1 MLLWDFS
8 TFDGII
14 ERLYWKNVWRLP
26 KYLPPTPSLPGECV
40 HPAFGA
46 GGGYTRWVERGAGG
60 QYFGR
65 CQTQLCTLNMWD
77 SRKQLSP
84 IRKEIFLS
92 PLEKLSVSDPY
103 SFFPDPDPEVEAG
116 DQYGSGSGSTGPIE
130 YRSNPDPDPKPWK
143 NLRKGS
149 INITVP
155 SFNPYIQYLK
165 CTGTLP

>member
-1 MLLWDFS
+1 
-8 TFDGII
+8 
-14 ERLYWKNVWRLP
+14 
-26 KYLPPTPSLPGECV
+26 
-40 HPAFGA
+40 
-46 GGGYTRWVERGAGG
+46 
-60 QYFGR
+60 
-65 CQTQLCTLNMWD
+65 MWD